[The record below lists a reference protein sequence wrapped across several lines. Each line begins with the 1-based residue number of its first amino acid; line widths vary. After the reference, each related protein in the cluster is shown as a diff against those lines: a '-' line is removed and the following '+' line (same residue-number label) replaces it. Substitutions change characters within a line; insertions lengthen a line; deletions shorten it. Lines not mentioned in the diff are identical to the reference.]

1 MVEKNLIKIDK
12 ESIRE
17 GLIAGFSRKACEG
30 SFEIYL
36 LICAY
41 SEDDHYARVS
51 IKTLRQKSGYS
62 LRRICK
68 CIDALEEG
76 KFIKK
81 LRKGQG
87 GKPQFY
93 EIVK

>member
-1 MVEKNLIKIDK
+1 MFKEIRIDK
-12 ESIRE
+12 EAIQR
-17 GLIAGFSRKACEG
+17 GLIAEFSRKACAG

-36 LICAY
+36 LVCAY
-41 SEDDHYARVS
+41 SKDDHFTQIS
-51 IKTLRQKSGYS
+51 IETLRQKSGYS

-76 KFIKK
+76 KYIKK

-93 EIVK
+93 EIIK

>member
-1 MVEKNLIKIDK
+1 MTKEIKIEK
-12 ESIRE
+12 ESIRN
-17 GLIAGFSRKACEG
+17 GLIEKFSRKACAG

-36 LICAY
+36 LICSY
-41 SEDDHYARVS
+41 SKDDHFTQVS
-51 IKTLRQKSGYS
+51 IETLRQKSGYS

-68 CIDALEEG
+68 CIDALEKG
-76 KFIKK
+76 NFIKK

-93 EIVK
+93 EIIK

>member
-1 MVEKNLIKIDK
+1 MSKEFKFDK
-12 ESIRE
+12 ESFQK
-17 GLIAGFSRKACEG
+17 GLIEGFSRKACEG

-41 SEDDHYARVS
+41 SKDDHFAQVS
-51 IKTLRQKSGYS
+51 IETLRQKSGYS

-76 KFIKK
+76 KYIKK

-93 EIVK
+93 EIIK

>member
-1 MVEKNLIKIDK
+1 MSKEIKIDK
-12 ESIRE
+12 ESIRN
-17 GLIAGFSRKACEG
+17 GLIRNFTINACEG

-41 SEDDHYARVS
+41 SEDDHFAQIS
-51 IKTLRQKSGYS
+51 IETLRQKSGYS

-76 KFIKK
+76 KYIRK

-93 EIVK
+93 EIIK